1 MKRKQSRPILEDL
14 QAGGSENKK
23 KGGRHMLKGKTV
35 LLGVSGSIAAYKT
48 AYLASSLKK
57 LNADVHVL
65 MTENAANFINPI
77 TFETLT
83 GNKCLVD
90 TFDRNFEFN
99 VEHVSLAKKADVVMI
114 APASANVIGKL
125 AHGIADD
132 MLTTTAMACK
142 CKKLIAPAMNT
153 NMFEN
158 PIVRDNLKTLEHY
171 GCEIISPAVGYLAC
185 GDTGSGKMPDPS
197 LLLEYILR
205 EIACEKDMQGLHV
218 LVTAGPTQ
226 EPIDPV
232 RYITNHSTGKMGY
245 AVAKV
250 CMRRGADVTLVTG
263 PASADKPEFVSV
275 VPVTTA
281 KEMFDEVTKRAD
293 EQDIIIKAA
302 AVADYRPKYVS
313 EEKVKKKEGSLE
325 LEMERTDDILAY
337 LGTHRRPGQYLCG
350 FSMETEN
357 VLENSRK
364 KLKRKNLDM
373 VAANSLK
380 VDGAGFGG
388 DTNVITIITE
398 NEEVSL
404 EKMTKEE
411 AASEI
416 LDRIMAGRKPEASRR

>member
-1 MKRKQSRPILEDL
+1 MKRKQCQTP
-14 QAGGSENKK
+14 GSPGAETVNMKER
-23 KGGRHMLKGKTV
+23 GHYMLKGKTV

-65 MTENAANFINPI
+65 MTENATNFINPI

-90 TFDRNFEFN
+90 TFDRNFEFS

-114 APASANVIGKL
+114 APASANVIGKI

-132 MLTTTAMACK
+132 MLTTTVMACRCRK
-142 CKKLIAPAMNT
+142 IVAPAMNT
-153 NMFEN
+153 NMYEN
-158 PIVRDNLKTLEHY
+158 PIVQDNLKILEKY
-171 GCEIISPAVGYLAC
+171 GYEVIAPAEGYLAC
-185 GDTGSGKMPDPS
+185 GDTGAGKMPEPQ

-205 EIACEKDMQGLHV
+205 ETACEKDMKGLKV

-232 RYITNHSTGKMGY
+232 RFITNHSTGKMGY
-245 AVAKV
+245 AIAAV
-250 CMRRGADVTLVTG
+250 CMRRGAEVTLVSG
-263 PASADKPEFVSV
+263 PTAVQKPEFVNI

-281 KEMFDEVTKRAD
+281 REMFEEVTSRAD

-302 AVADYRPKYVS
+302 AVADYRPKNVS
-313 EEKVKKKEGSLE
+313 SEKVKKTDGE
-325 LEMERTDDILAY
+325 LSMEMERTDDILAY
-337 LGTHRRPGQYLCG
+337 LGSHRRPGQFLCG

-364 KLKRKNLDM
+364 KLKKKNLDM
-373 VAANSLK
+373 IAANSLK
-380 VDGAGFGG
+380 VEGAGFGG

-398 NEEVSL
+398 DEEVSL
-404 EKMTKEE
+404 ELMSKEE
-411 AASEI
+411 AASKI
-416 LDRIMAGRKPEASRR
+416 LDQILARRTKKED